1 MQMPKFLS
9 RALARGFGWRI
20 LVLMVVGFLALL
32 ASNGVSLWAAGLL
45 QEQTEAVAH
54 TRDVRR
60 QLDQTERNVIEA
72 ESAQR
77 SFVITREPLYARQE
91 AEARAEA
98 AESFGR
104 LRQLMSDNPEQVARL
119 DDARPLIDE
128 RLQMTQQIVRD
139 VREGRTREAVEIIR
153 SGRGADLMQR
163 IHVRFEAIDAV
174 EVGLLEQRRA
184 AVSRAERLNFWF
196 NTLGAVLIVS
206 VAALSLWLFWRF
218 VGELNMARAVVERAN
233 HDLERRV
240 QERTAD
246 LTAANEEVQRFA
258 YIVSHDLRAPLVNV
272 MGYTSELQAAGKAIE
287 KQLAA
292 IEEKAPDKV
301 LPEAVLAV
309 REDMP
314 EAIGFIR
321 TSTEKMDR
329 LINAILKLSREG
341 RRNLSPQTLDMTGL
355 VQAIADSVNHQT
367 EELGAEIVVEALP
380 QIESD
385 RLMVEQ
391 VFGNLIDNAVK
402 YLAPERPGRIVVRGF
417 ETDDGLVRFEVSDNG
432 RGVAEKDHE
441 RIFELFRRSG
451 KQDRPGEG
459 LGLAFVRNTVRRLGG
474 SISVSS
480 TLAEGSTFEVNLPK
494 RLQADSVGGSDE

>member
-20 LVLMVVGFLALL
+20 MILMVVGFLALL
-32 ASNGVSLWAAGLL
+32 ASNGVSLWAAALL
-45 QEQTEAVAH
+45 DEQMAAVEH

-60 QLDQTERNVIEA
+60 VLDQTERSIIEA

-77 SFVITREPLYARQE
+77 SYLITREEMYARQE
-91 AEARAEA
+91 ASARAEA
-98 AESFGR
+98 ADSFGR
-104 LRQLMSDNPEQVARL
+104 LRDLISDNPEQVDRL
-119 DDARPLIDE
+119 DEVRPIMDE
-128 RLQMTQQIVRD
+128 RLQLTQQIVRY
-139 VREGRTREAVEIIR
+139 VREGRIEEGADLVRT
-153 SGRGADLMQR
+153 GRGADLMQR
-163 IHVRFEAIDAV
+163 IGSRFETIDAS
-174 EVGLLEQRRA
+174 ERALLERRRA
-184 AVSRAERLNFWF
+184 AVERAERLNFWF
-196 NTLGAVLIVS
+196 STLGTVLIIG
-206 VAALSLWLFWRF
+206 VAGLSLWQFWRF
-218 VGELNMARAVVERAN
+218 VGELNMARTVVERAN
-233 HDLERRV
+233 IDLERRV

-246 LTAANEEVQRFA
+246 LIAANEEVQRFA

-287 KQLAA
+287 KQLAV

-341 RRNLSPQTLDMTGL
+341 RRNLSPQALDMTGL

-367 EELGAEIVVEALP
+367 EELGAEILVEALP
-380 QIESD
+380 EIESD

-417 ETDDGLVRFEVSDNG
+417 ETGDGMVRFEVSDNG

-474 SISVSS
+474 TISVTSA
-480 TLAEGSTFEVNLPK
+480 LAEGSTFCVNLPK
-494 RLQADSVGGSDE
+494 RLLADNAGGSDE